1 MVGAYISALVSA
13 FEVKLQSRGGCVTVT
28 VSSRVIRSL
37 IKKIDK
43 NVKTVEIDHN
53 GAYLCEFKC
62 FKLHLPWF
70 NTKFVWFKCRN
81 KHLKNLTKNEKWH
94 RFVLLT
100 LINPKIGHIDKIGL
114 RKTIKSAKPCNNCL
128 RPLQPCSKSPAK
140 MTTETTASFF
150 NKECHPSVF
159 LFCFVLLICRLS
171 QICSSARH

>member
-1 MVGAYISALVSA
+1 M
-13 FEVKLQSRGGCVTVT
+13 TVT

-53 GAYLCEFKC
+53 GAYLCEFKY
-62 FKLHLPWF
+62 FKLRLPWF
-70 NTKFVWFKCRN
+70 NSTFVWFKCRN